1 MQLERRKKKVI
12 CIGLYKKGYF
22 QNHKYSKKH
31 YLFSFFLCFQN
42 RKFNHPSWWYQLD
55 FFAHSI
61 MAWNYTFVVSFMT
74 WLGPSPIL
82 CGWREKR
89 LISQKPTKFCENF
102 WHKVMKTFQNP
113 TIMLNN
119 SLFSFKN
126 WKQNVKIPSGSK
138 VIDISLIGGFSA
150 IFSVFSVIRWNIWW
164 RQQKMAAI
172 FGNFFLP
179 FYLFHVKV

>member
-1 MQLERRKKKVI
+1 MV
-12 CIGLYKKGYF
+12 
-22 QNHKYSKKH
+22 SA
-31 YLFSFFLCFQN
+31 
-42 RKFNHPSWWYQLD
+42 W

-89 LISQKPTKFCENF
+89 PISQKPTKFGPNF
-102 WHKVMKTFQNP
+102 WHEGIKIFQNMA
-113 TIMLNN
+113 IMLNN
-119 SLFSFKN
+119 SLFSFRN

-150 IFSVFSVIRWNIWW
+150 IFSVFGVIRWNIWW
-164 RQQKMAAI
+164 HQEKMAAI
-172 FGNFFLP
+172 FGNFFCHF
-179 FYLFHVKV
+179 FYSMSKYNCQISWQKHVPSRN

>member
-1 MQLERRKKKVI
+1 MV
-12 CIGLYKKGYF
+12 
-22 QNHKYSKKH
+22 SA
-31 YLFSFFLCFQN
+31 
-42 RKFNHPSWWYQLD
+42 W

-89 LISQKPTKFCENF
+89 PISQKPTKFGPNF
-102 WHKVMKTFQNP
+102 WHKVIKTFQNP
-113 TIMLNN
+113 AIMLNN
-119 SLFSFKN
+119 SLFSFRN

-150 IFSVFSVIRWNIWW
+150 IFSVFGVIRWNIWW

-172 FGNFFLP
+172 FGSFFLP
-179 FYLFHVKV
+179 FCLFHVKNAVYYILTFSIFKLFWM